1 MNLHCAW
8 SCSSSHTNRHQPL
21 TSIVYMGKRPC
32 RRVAVLP
39 SPFLVVYVYIYMQT
53 SWQFH
58 GMSGQTSQTHNTYIY
73 IHTSLYVPSYPH
85 QNLMISPSFFHHI
98 PIFVDHSP
106 IESHPH
112 PGNFFPLTLTT
123 ASCPLAAAK
132 WRASER
138 DVFFEKG

>member
-1 MNLHCAW
+1 MHEPSLCLKLLIK
-8 SCSSSHTNRHQPL
+8 SHQ
-21 TSIVYMGKRPC
+21 
-32 RRVAVLP
+32 
-39 SPFLVVYVYIYMQT
+39 QT
-53 SWQFH
+53 STTNVH
-58 GMSGQTSQTHNTYIY
+58 CLYGQTTVPARSCTPLPVLGCLCIYICKHHGNFMECLDKHRKLTIHIY

-132 WRASER
+132 
-138 DVFFEKG
+138 